1 MISDYS
7 DFYNWCKI
15 FKYFEQ
21 MNLGIYYSDLLNWFS
36 IITGLFSS
44 IDNLFSDRDCL
55 FSLSFLHYT
64 NKSENAKPA
73 EGAKNLKSDLDS
85 TIKSDV
91 LGFISNIME
100 NYSNWLA
107 TLSTDKIVAVFNI
120 IIDSV
125 LLVNLFSV
133 ISLLMGEHLI
143 EFFKLDVRYPK
154 LAKLIRLKNTVSKYY
169 KTMYLVLYLLF
180 LTFGILGNMFMLF
193 IEYFL

>member
-1 MISDYS
+1 
-7 DFYNWCKI
+7 
-15 FKYFEQ
+15 

-64 NKSENAKPA
+64 NKSENANPA
-73 EGAKNLKSDLDS
+73 EVAKNLKSDLDS

-133 ISLLMGEHLI
+133 ISLT
-143 EFFKLDVRYPK
+143 F
-154 LAKLIRLKNTVSKYY
+154 LKKSSW
-169 KTMYLVLYLLF
+169 
-180 LTFGILGNMFMLF
+180 GN
-193 IEYFL
+193 I